1 MATHSSIL
9 AWKIPPT
16 EESGRPQSM
25 GSQSRTQLSDWARTH
40 TLPSWVPVI
49 WPARPSLYVMSAC
62 PTSSLGSTEWTPSAR
77 IATVADYLPLFSSPP
92 FCLPFPY
99 IDSFV
104 FLALSSKKKL
114 RGHKTEI
121 RTFFSQG
128 LAAHGRAWQEGRLD
142 GMAAAMLWSNW
153 RGRAPLQAGT
163 ARALVRGQPRNTW
176 RVSFTF
182 QRRWSLGSFW
192 EKGVLTGAKSPIS

>member
-1 MATHSSIL
+1 MSYCLHGGEGNGNPLQYPCLENSTNRGVWQATVHGVAEL
-9 AWKIPPT
+9 DTT
-16 EESGRPQSM
+16 ERLSTH
-25 GSQSRTQLSDWARTH
+25 TQHTH
-40 TLPSWVPVI
+40 TLPPWVPGI
-49 WPARPSLYVMSAC
+49 WPARPSLCVTSAC

-77 IATVADYLPLFSSPP
+77 TAMVADYLPLFSFPS

-128 LAAHGRAWQEGRLD
+128 LAAHGRA
-142 GMAAAMLWSNW
+142 
-153 RGRAPLQAGT
+153 
-163 ARALVRGQPRNTW
+163 
-176 RVSFTF
+176 
-182 QRRWSLGSFW
+182 
-192 EKGVLTGAKSPIS
+192 